1 MKNKENPKKVYDDA
15 PFSLGIFKKIYK
27 SLKVVTGPFVVL
39 MILMVLGS
47 KLLFP
52 NLALKD
58 TVFAFI
64 FVAFVLSKL
73 YMYLSD
79 KFRKE
84 T

>member
-27 SLKVVTGPFVVL
+27 SLKVVTVPFVVL